1 MDCEAEKELC
11 SQYRIP
17 IYPTIFIFHGEEYS
31 IYNGKRRVD
40 AMVAFMKRHS
50 QPVVTPLETAQRVA
64 EFSTR
69 DKVTVFGYLDDND
82 VLSNKVF
89 TALAESY
96 RDDYLFGSTANEAFG
111 AAEKVQ
117 KPSIVIYKTF
127 DDGKSIYQ
135 EAFESD
141 KVRSFVVDAATPHIR
156 EIGVDLNYASVCF
169 HIPSLQLHPDRLQS
183 ENAPMAVIFAKGQE
197 QREHL
202 VEALRPIAEN
212 TKEEMFWIIVDPE
225 KYPEYAPRVALLPGD
240 WPASGIEDQQNDFK
254 YAFPKRGAIG
264 DMNEAAIRQVTNDF
278 IAKRLESSI
287 KSEPV
292 PEKQEGYVIV
302 VVANNYEVEV
312 RKSDQDVLMLFY
324 SPTCKHCKKMA
335 PDYEH
340 LAELMKPFSKNLKVA
355 QIDVTSNDVW
365 PRVRSYPT
373 IKLFAL
379 GNKDIP
385 VEYEGNRSV
394 ADLVRFV
401 RENASR
407 QTVQVLKGLSEPE
420 SSEYSHSEL

>member
-1 MDCEAEKELC
+1 VDCEAEKELC
-11 SQYRIP
+11 AEYRIP
-17 IYPTIFIFHGEEYS
+17 IYPTILVFHGEEYS
-31 IYNGKRRVD
+31 IYNGKRRAD

-69 DKVTVFGYLDDND
+69 DKVTIIGYLDDSD
-82 VLSNKVF
+82 VSSNEVF
-89 TALAESY
+89 TAVAGSY
-96 RDDYLFGSTANEAFG
+96 RDYYLFGSTANEAFG
-111 AAEKVQ
+111 AAEKVS

-127 DDGKSIYQ
+127 DEGKNVFQ
-135 EAFESD
+135 EAFKLD

-156 EIGVDLNYASVCF
+156 EIGVDLNRASVCF
-169 HIPSLQLHPDRLQS
+169 HIPSLLLQADKLQS
-183 ENAPMAVIFAKGQE
+183 ANAPMAVIFAEGQE

-202 VEALRPIAEN
+202 VKALRPVAES

-225 KYPEYAPRVALLPGD
+225 RYPEYAPRVALLPGD
-240 WPASGIEDQQNDFK
+240 WPAFGIEDQQNDFK
-254 YAFPKRGAIG
+254 YAFPRRGSIG
-264 DMNEAAIRQVTNDF
+264 DLNEAAIRQVTEDF

-287 KSEPV
+287 KSEPL
-292 PEKQEGYVIV
+292 PEKQEGYVTT
-302 VVANNYEVEV
+302 VVANNFEEEV

-355 QIDVTSNDVW
+355 QIDATGNDVW
-365 PRVRSYPT
+365 PRVSSYPT
-373 IKLFAL
+373 IKLFPL
-379 GNKDIP
+379 GNKDMPI
-385 VEYEGNRSV
+385 EYEGNRSV
-394 ADLVRFV
+394 ADLFRFV

-407 QTVQVLKGLSEPE
+407 QTVLVLKGLSESE
-420 SSEYSHSEL
+420 KSEYWHSEL